1 MIKNKQKS
9 SSHYNINQLRLES
22 WNELKSECSHL
33 ETLKRNTPDSKK
45 QKEFVK
51 SLFKKIETVESYFAL
66 PGISKMGM
74 LQDMLERNEFTSLA
88 HKITEI
94 TKLLVSDRYRSNP
107 DIFDDEDTSG
117 ELVEVSGNSDGKTK
131 NYFEV
136 LFVEDISLQ
145 EEQKLKSDL
154 NEVATDND
162 QFDYKIIVQ
171 RSFQDALIALY
182 FNSNIQAV
190 VIRYA
195 PPFRSKKITSVIE
208 PFIQN
213 VLSLDMASKP
223 ESELGPLLGR
233 LVKKFRPELDTY
245 YVTDTSLGNLKDNT
259 LKTFNRIFY
268 RAEDVQELHLTI
280 LRGIYER
287 YQTPFFT
294 AVKEYSKKPTGV
306 FHAMPISRGI
316 SCL

>member
-33 ETLKRNTPDSKK
+33 ETLKRNTPENKK

-51 SLFKKIETVESYFAL
+51 SLFKKLETVESYFAL

-88 HKITEI
+88 HKIIEI

-107 DIFDDEDTSG
+107 DVFDDDDTNG
-117 ELVEVSGNSDGKTK
+117 ELIENSGNSDVKSK

-136 LFVEDISLQ
+136 LFVEDISIK
-145 EEQKLKSDL
+145 EELKLKSDL
-154 NEVATDND
+154 NEVSTEND
-162 QFDYKIIVQ
+162 EFDYKIIVQ

-195 PPFRSKKITSVIE
+195 PPFKSKKIRSVIE

-223 ESELGPLLGR
+223 ES
-233 LVKKFRPELDTY
+233 
-245 YVTDTSLGNLKDNT
+245 
-259 LKTFNRIFY
+259 
-268 RAEDVQELHLTI
+268 
-280 LRGIYER
+280 
-287 YQTPFFT
+287 
-294 AVKEYSKKPTGV
+294 
-306 FHAMPISRGI
+306 
-316 SCL
+316 

>member
-1 MIKNKQKS
+1 MIKNKHKHQS

-22 WNELKSECSHL
+22 WNELKSESSHL
-33 ETLKRNTPDSKK
+33 ETLKRNTTDSVK
-45 QKEFVK
+45 QKETVK
-51 SLFKKIETVESYFAL
+51 SNFKKLETIESYFAL
-66 PGISKMGM
+66 PGISRMGM
-74 LQDMLERNEFTSLA
+74 LQDMLDKIEFTSLA

-94 TKLLVSDRYRSNP
+94 TKLLVSDKYRSNP
-107 DIFDDEDTSG
+107 DVLEDDDSNGDAVENSG
-117 ELVEVSGNSDGKTK
+117 HPDAKGK

-136 LFVEDISLQ
+136 LFVEDISKQ

-154 NEVATDND
+154 NEVSAEND

-171 RSFQDALIALY
+171 RSFQDALIALH

-195 PPFRSKKITSVIE
+195 PPFKSKKITPVLE
-208 PFIQN
+208 PFLHN
-213 VLSLDMASKP
+213 VLNLDMASKP

-259 LKTFNRIFY
+259 LKTFDRIFY
-268 RAEDVQELHLTI
+268 IAEDVQELHMTI
-280 LRGIYER
+280 LRGI
-287 YQTPFFT
+287 
-294 AVKEYSKKPTGV
+294 
-306 FHAMPISRGI
+306 
-316 SCL
+316 